1 MEKFRFIIVAASA
14 LTIGGALAIG
24 TAQAAV
30 QGGADA
36 IRAASENGSITE
48 QAQYRWGGYDYCW
61 ADDGWRGP
69 GWYWCGYAYRR
80 GFGWGGPIGWNKW
93 RFRGRG
99 DFRDVRSINF
109 SDSVA
114 VGSYSV
120 SRPIVIDWNA
130 PVFLEGQPY
139 TFYPVYGAGGVSLY
153 FINASTDSAKVA
165 VAFNR

>member
-1 MEKFRFIIVAASA
+1 MLMEKFRFIIVAASA

-69 GWYWCGYAYRR
+69 GWYWCGYAYRA
-80 GFGWGGPIGWNKW
+80 GFGWGGPVGWNGW
-93 RFRGRG
+93 RFDRDRRFDRD
-99 DFRDVRSINF
+99 DFRRDDFRRGEF
-109 SDSVA
+109 RRGEFRDRDHRDHDDRRR
-114 VGSYSV
+114 Y
-120 SRPIVIDWNA
+120 
-130 PVFLEGQPY
+130 
-139 TFYPVYGAGGVSLY
+139 
-153 FINASTDSAKVA
+153 
-165 VAFNR
+165 